1 MLSSAPILE
10 LQGVTIRFGGLTAV
24 AQVDLTLYEGEIL
37 GLIGPNGAGK
47 TTLFNI
53 IAGFHKP
60 SKGRILFKGRD
71 ITGMKPHKI
80 CKLGVVRTFQIMKPL
95 KKLTTLENVMVG
107 ALAREKTIPRVR
119 EKAQE
124 ILKLTGLDHKA
135 SLPAGNL
142 TPGEKKRLE
151 VARALATDP
160 SLILLDEVMGG
171 LTPSE
176 TQKMLK
182 LLRSLQSRGIS
193 MVVVEHNVK
202 AVVQLAHRIM
212 VLNYGK
218 KIAEGLPHEV
228 LNHPEVIE
236 AYMGEEH
243 LCFR

>member
-60 SKGRILFKGRD
+60 SKGRILFKGID

-135 SLPAGNL
+135 SIPAGNL

-171 LTPSE
+171 LTPPE

-228 LNHPEVIE
+228 LNHHEVIE

>member
-107 ALAREKTIPRVR
+107 ALAKEKTIPRVR

-171 LTPSE
+171 LTPPE

-228 LNHPEVIE
+228 LNHHEVIE

>member
-107 ALAREKTIPRVR
+107 ALAKEKTIPRVR

-171 LTPSE
+171 LTPPE

-182 LLRSLQSRGIS
+182 LLRSLQSQGIS

-202 AVVQLAHRIM
+202 AVVQLAHRIT

-228 LNHPEVIE
+228 LNHHEVIE

>member
-171 LTPSE
+171 LTPPE

-182 LLRSLQSRGIS
+182 LLRSLQSQGIS

-202 AVVQLAHRIM
+202 AVVQLAHRIT

-228 LNHPEVIE
+228 LNHHEVIE